1 MLGPNERDRLVMA
14 LAVTIGLLLVAAAV
28 AATGLTSA
36 APATEHTL
44 VTSVPTP
51 PTTPLIT
58 TTTIAPVTTAP
69 PPTAT
74 PRQSW
79 GVGVAS
85 FQFVDRSRPTGPA
98 PGDPGESFRT
108 LPTIVRYPSVGS
120 PSAGEQPGAA
130 ADRRSGPFPL
140 IVFAHGYD
148 ASPSTYA
155 TLLHA
160 WASTGYVVA
169 APAFP
174 RAVAGGPLDEGD
186 LVNQPAD
193 VSYVIGQL
201 LAAARPGQPLA
212 GVVDAT
218 RIGVAGHSDG
228 ASTAVGVGYGVCCH
242 DARVRADAVMEG
254 DDHTFPMIRSPG
266 PPLLVVQGDS
276 DAINPPNYGQQVFAD
291 GPSPKFMLWLIHGQH
306 LEPFTSDQP
315 HLAVVQA
322 ATLGFFDRYLKGR
335 AAALERIRAAATPN
349 LATLTTG

>member
-1 MLGPNERDRLVMA
+1 MA

-44 VTSVPTP
+44 VTSAPTP
-51 PTTPLIT
+51 PTTPAIT

-108 LPTIVRYPSVGS
+108 LPTIVRYPSV
-120 PSAGEQPGAA
+120 
-130 ADRRSGPFPL
+130 
-140 IVFAHGYD
+140 